1 MSTLFH
7 HNEKRKLAMNSSNAP
22 GIHLRIIP
30 LGNTLSLLL
39 VISYL
44 LCVGLV
50 APGQMRMYEAW
61 APLLPGFE
69 WLTWT
74 GFLIGL
80 IEVYLYG
87 WYIAVLFVPLYLW
100 SSKDRH

>member
-1 MSTLFH
+1 MEHSNITTPLRISTLG
-7 HNEKRKLAMNSSNAP
+7 NS
-22 GIHLRIIP
+22 
-30 LGNTLSLLL
+30 LSVLL

-44 LCVGLV
+44 LCVGFGLL
-50 APGQMRMYEAW
+50 APDDMRMYEAW

-80 IEVYLYG
+80 VEAYLYG
-87 WYIAVLFVPLYLW
+87 WYLAVLFVPLYRW
-100 SSKDRH
+100 FSRNG